1 MHVANFCSKHGGRW
15 AAQKET
21 QANYALG
28 GCLKIRLLRCRGMG
42 CRSARP
48 DRPATTD
55 LSGLSQCGN
64 HALRRKLTN
73 LNATGVPPGTYLAC
87 EKSYEIAAT
96 FMQMLQLHNS
106 GLKARSE
113 RLPVGW
119 CPIPPYRIAT
129 HLAARVN
136 HRAMER
142 HVRTI
147 VVSGSRGVGIW
158 IRIALPLL
166 RCG

>member
-1 MHVANFCSKHGGRW
+1 MAFMIDMAWTIVMSSGRTRVARHSIKR
-15 AAQKET
+15 A
-21 QANYALG
+21 
-28 GCLKIRLLRCRGMG
+28 
-42 CRSARP
+42 
-48 DRPATTD
+48 
-55 LSGLSQCGN
+55 
-64 HALRRKLTN
+64 
-73 LNATGVPPGTYLAC
+73 V
-87 EKSYEIAAT
+87 
-96 FMQMLQLHNS
+96 
-106 GLKARSE
+106 
-113 RLPVGW
+113 PVGW

>member
-1 MHVANFCSKHGGRW
+1 MHVSTFAPNMAAGGRHKKKPK
-15 AAQKET
+15 QIT
-21 QANYALG
+21 HFG

-96 FMQMLQLHNS
+96 FMQMLQ
-106 GLKARSE
+106 
-113 RLPVGW
+113 
-119 CPIPPYRIAT
+119 
-129 HLAARVN
+129 
-136 HRAMER
+136 
-142 HVRTI
+142 
-147 VVSGSRGVGIW
+147 
-158 IRIALPLL
+158 
-166 RCG
+166 